1 MNDTSWSYLKDWDL
15 LINITDVLI
24 DMGTYPVTRH
34 DIAGIWVAFFQ
45 GCRQYRGAQGKQGNL
60 SSPAYERLHAYPCPG
75 MPPLRT
81 KQCGIMVRSLPPS
94 LSVSLGPIPLPSE
107 LSSSLFADEQRR
119 ADRRARWRT

>member
-45 GCRQYRGAQGKQGNL
+45 GASNVV
-60 SSPAYERLHAYPCPG
+60 AH
-75 MPPLRT
+75 
-81 KQCGIMVRSLPPS
+81 
-94 LSVSLGPIPLPSE
+94 
-107 LSSSLFADEQRR
+107 R
-119 ADRRARWRT
+119 ASKVT